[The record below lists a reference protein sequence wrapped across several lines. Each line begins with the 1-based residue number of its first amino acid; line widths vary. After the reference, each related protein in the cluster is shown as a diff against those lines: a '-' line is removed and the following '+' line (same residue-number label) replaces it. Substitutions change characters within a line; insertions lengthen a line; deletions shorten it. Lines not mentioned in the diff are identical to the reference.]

1 MSAHDI
7 INSEAF
13 KKCEVFHG
21 HICPGLAIGYRA
33 ATAAMAWL
41 HEKRSA
47 SFQAQLSDLGYAA
60 GRSFH
65 HQGDNHETARQSECR
80 ALNHLY
86 GMRRTRDADQN
97 GKGRRTASVQGM
109 HKTNRALKTIEVPQL
124 LDLSVSVYPAGN
136 VVHDCCSDIAGLLI
150 FSPRTPCVYFHKK
163 MVEHRIEFERHI
175 FLV

>member
-1 MSAHDI
+1 MSVDDI

-41 HEKRSA
+41 
-47 SFQAQLSDLGYAA
+47 
-60 GRSFH
+60 
-65 HQGDNHETARQSECR
+65 
-80 ALNHLY
+80 
-86 GMRRTRDADQN
+86 
-97 GKGRRTASVQGM
+97 QGM

-136 VVHDCCSDIAGLLI
+136 VAHNCCSDIAGLLI
-150 FSPRTPCVYFHKK
+150 FSPRTPCVYFHEK
-163 MVEHRIEFERHI
+163 MVERRIEFEGHI